1 MKYYF
6 TTNMNCAEMLRR
18 MRVFIRARM
27 KKLNIRVEGQ
37 EGK

>member
-6 TTNMNCAEMLRR
+6 TANVNCAEMLRR

-27 KKLNIRVEGQ
+27 KQ